1 MGALHNLSSEPGTI
15 IVIRKARGIEQL
27 VELLK
32 DENPVVAGSAAG
44 ALQNVSREG
53 NDFRYFPPSK
63 RPPFALSDHT
73 HTHVLYMYL
82 YLNLV
87 GFLEQSQAGISSRT

>member
-1 MGALHNLSSEPGTI
+1 MGALHNLSSDPGTI
-15 IVIRKARGIEQL
+15 IVIRKEGGIEQL

-53 NDFRYFPPSK
+53 NLILGLSIVHPFPPDV
-63 RPPFALSDHT
+63 F
-73 HTHVLYMYL
+73 
-82 YLNLV
+82 
-87 GFLEQSQAGISSRT
+87 